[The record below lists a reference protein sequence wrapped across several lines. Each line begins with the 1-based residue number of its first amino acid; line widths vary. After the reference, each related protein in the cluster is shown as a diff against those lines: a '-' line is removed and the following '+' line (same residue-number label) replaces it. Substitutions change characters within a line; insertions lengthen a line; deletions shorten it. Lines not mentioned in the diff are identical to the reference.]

1 MVDSKENYKF
11 VVGIKGLIE
20 TEKRSQHRNYHN
32 VCY

>member
-20 TEKRSQHRNYHN
+20 TEKRSQHRNDHS

>member
-1 MVDSKENYKF
+1 MVDRKENYKF

-20 TEKRSQHRNYHN
+20 TKKRSRHRNDHN